1 VEGFSVSI
9 SIGGASLA
17 PQELAAPQQKPAP
30 LERVNNSSSEST
42 PPRSSPPP
50 GTGKVVDKTV

>member
-30 LERVNNSSSEST
+30 VATVDAPKVEAAS
-42 PPRSSPPP
+42 PAPPPP
-50 GTGKVVDKTV
+50 GTGKVVDKTA

>member
-1 VEGFSVSI
+1 VSI

-50 GTGKVVDKTV
+50 GTGKVVDKTA